1 MSKSAGASVNKQTEN
16 SQTGVDPTTMAW
28 MKQMWDAAQ
37 AAGQAG
43 PSGLT
48 TGAADYN
55 SGLMGAG
62 QKGLA
67 ALSGDA
73 GAAAGLMNPYQSQV
87 VDAANQQWNQTDAR
101 TTLNANDAAT
111 RAGAF
116 GGARHGIMEG
126 TALAQ
131 NNQNRNAQIGGLLS
145 SGYDQTM
152 NRAGTLAGMGFAG
165 AGANANLGMGGV
177 GNPQQWLLEMLK
189 KGYNGPSGTTSSG
202 AQTGVGA
209 KTSFSTNPFG

>member
-37 AAGQAG
+37 GAGAAG
-43 PSGLT
+43 PSSLT
-48 TGAADYN
+48 TDAAGYN

-87 VDAANQQWNQTDAR
+87 VDAANQQWDRTNQQ

-126 TALAQ
+126 TAIGQ
-131 NNQNRNAQIGGLLS
+131 NNMNRNSQIGGLLS

-177 GNPQQWLLEMLK
+177 GSPQQWLLQMLK
-189 KGYNGPSGTTSSG
+189 QGFAGPTGTTSSG
-202 AQTGVGA
+202 AKTTAGA
-209 KTSFSTNPFG
+209 DTRIGFGFGK

>member
-1 MSKSAGASVNKQTEN
+1 MSKSGGGSVQKETQN

-67 ALSGDA
+67 ALSGDK
-73 GAAAGLMNPYQSQV
+73 GALQGLMDPYQGQV
-87 VDAANQQWNQTDAR
+87 IDAANAQWDRTNQQ
-101 TTLNANDAAT
+101 TTMGANDAAT

-126 TALAQ
+126 TALAA
-131 NNQNRNAQIGGLLS
+131 NNMNRNSQIGGLLS
-145 SGYDQTM
+145 SGFENAM
-152 NRAGTLAGMGFAG
+152 GRAGGLAGMGFNA

-177 GNPQQWLLEMLK
+177 GSPQQWMLQMLK
-189 KGYNGPSGTTSSG
+189 QGYNGPSGTTSSG
-202 AQTGVGA
+202 AKTAVGA
-209 KTSFSTNPFG
+209 NTQVSTNPFG